1 MPEVEF
7 PRTLERIDYE
17 LDDEFTRGVQLTI
30 EHSGERVLDI
40 ARGDNGAGGELLP
53 TTVFRVYCT
62 AKPILAVAIARL
74 VESGA
79 VDLDA
84 PLDARWPSYA
94 SVSGGVT
101 ARQLLTHTA
110 GVHNCHGLEI
120 ELLTPEGRRAK
131 VEGLTKP
138 VAWRLGTDAG
148 YSEAAAWHLLGWLVE
163 DVTGEDLRAH
173 LRANVLDPLEL
184 SATWIG
190 MTPEEFEATLPSIGL
205 NIDVRARAGFPMLF
219 ERSPR
224 VCCTTNAAFGG
235 LSTARDLARF
245 YTALLQQLH
254 GASIAALPSSDMLA
268 LCCGPA
274 RPRVYDQVL
283 DRECTFGLGFMTAL
297 ADHAFSS
304 ECSPRSFGHSGY
316 AGSSFAFADP
326 EYDVA
331 VAVIFNGIV
340 GHESSFMRRRALI
353 RALYADLVS
362 AREEVAPAD
371 AETRRRRWSKR
382 RHNAAAG
389 ST

>member
-1 MPEVEF
+1 MEF
-7 PRTLERIDYE
+7 PRTLERLGYE
-17 LDDEFTRGVQLTI
+17 LEDEFTRGVQLAV
-30 EHSGERVLDI
+30 EHSGERVLEI
-40 ARGDNGAGGELLP
+40 ARGDNGVGGELLP
-53 TTVFRVYCT
+53 STVFRVYCT

-84 PLDARWPSYA
+84 PLDARWPTYA

-101 ARQLLTHTA
+101 ARHLLTHTA
-110 GVHNCHGLEI
+110 GVHDCHGLEI

-131 VEGLTKP
+131 IEGLTRP
-138 VAWRLGTDAG
+138 LAWRLGTDAG
-148 YSEAAAWHLLGWLVE
+148 YSEAAAWHLLGWLIE
-163 DVTGEDLRAH
+163 DVSGEDLRTH
-173 LRANVLDPLEL
+173 LRMHVLDPLEL
-184 SATWIG
+184 SSTWVG
-190 MTPEEFEATLPSIGL
+190 MTPEEFETTLPSIGL

-224 VCCTTNAAFGG
+224 VCCTTNAAFGA

-245 YTALLQQLH
+245 YTAVLQQLQ
-254 GASIAALPSSDMLA
+254 GASIAALPSSEMLA
-268 LCCGPA
+268 LCCAPA
-274 RPRVYDQVL
+274 RPRVFDQVL
-283 DRECTFGLGFMTAL
+283 DRECTFGLGFMTSL

-304 ECSPRSFGHSGY
+304 ECSPLSFGHSGY

-326 EYDVA
+326 EHDVA

-353 RALYADLVS
+353 RALYADLAS
-362 AREEVAPAD
+362 ALKDDAPAD
-371 AETRRRRWSKR
+371 TNARRGRWIKRRRENS
-382 RHNAAAG
+382 